1 LTNKTKKP
9 FSIEMEYA
17 VAKLFCSE
25 IEFLKELLEL

>member
-1 LTNKTKKP
+1 
-9 FSIEMEYA
+9 MEYA